1 MAKTLYVEIV
11 APAGSAFR
19 GEASRFRAPGAEGS
33 FEVLYNHAPLIAATD
48 IGTTVITD
56 PEGRRV
62 VFATGEGFV
71 EVLDN
76 RVIMVVESADAASE
90 IDVDR
95 ARAAEDAA
103 RQRLLEGLSPEERAE
118 AEAEMEM
125 ARNRL
130 RAAMARV

>member
-56 PEGRRV
+56 PRAGAWCSRRV
-62 VFATGEGFV
+62 RDSWRSSTTA
-71 EVLDN
+71 
-76 RVIMVVESADAASE
+76 
-90 IDVDR
+90 
-95 ARAAEDAA
+95 
-103 RQRLLEGLSPEERAE
+103 
-118 AEAEMEM
+118 
-125 ARNRL
+125 
-130 RAAMARV
+130 